1 MRTPGKR
8 AMAWL
13 GVPVAALLAGGT
25 GLALASSGGGG
36 HQARAGLDSAVS
48 RSKLG
53 PGSATPSP
61 VPSRTSA
68 PAPVPSRSPAP
79 SPVPSP
85 TRARTPVP
93 VPSGSARPAPVPSPT
108 RSRARASR

>member
-1 MRTPGKR
+1 MRTPSKR

-68 PAPVPSRSPAP
+68 P

-93 VPSGSARPAPVPSPT
+93 VPSGSGLPAPVPSPT

>member
-1 MRTPGKR
+1 MRTPSKR

-25 GLALASSGGGG
+25 GLAVAAAGAGS
-36 HQARAGLDSAVS
+36 HPARAGLDSAAS
-48 RSKLG
+48 GTR
-53 PGSATPSP
+53 GSATPSP

-68 PAPVPSRSPAP
+68 PSAAPSPVPSRTSAP

-85 TRARTPVP
+85 TRAR
-93 VPSGSARPAPVPSPT
+93 
-108 RSRARASR
+108 